1 MEDEYITL
9 QTIYDIVKNDASPET
24 YLCSAREI
32 ILRQL
37 NGWDVI
43 QGHLQLLAEK
53 GLVVV
58 KHLDKIAI
66 SITHS
71 GIEKAKSGAS
81 RHDESLF
88 SSVNNNVVQ

>member
-1 MEDEYITL
+1 MEEEYLTL
-9 QTIYDIVKNDASPET
+9 QTIFDIVKNDANPQT

-43 QGHLQLLAEK
+43 QRHLQLLAEN
-53 GLVVV
+53 GFVVV

-66 SITHS
+66 SITQS
-71 GIEKAKSGAS
+71 GIDRIKSAS
-81 RHDESLF
+81 AYQPSLYDKL
-88 SSVNNNVVQ
+88 NEA

>member
-9 QTIYDIVKNDASPET
+9 QTIFDIVKNDPNPET

-37 NGWDVI
+37 NGWDII
-43 QGHLQLLAEK
+43 QGHLQLLAEG

-66 SITHS
+66 SITPS
-71 GIEKAKSGAS
+71 GIEKVKSAS
-81 RHDESLF
+81 FRNESLF
-88 SSVNNNVVQ
+88 SLANKTPED